1 MVCCGWK
8 WKWKIGFRH
17 RGRWWGWECGEEDS
31 DVEGCDG
38 GVAHAGVVDGVVA
51 VEIAG
56 VGEAARAGFVVAGV
70 GCLLGGED
78 GEGGGEGGGHCCC
91 VVVVVV
97 VG

>member
-1 MVCCGWK
+1 M
-8 WKWKIGFRH
+8 
-17 RGRWWGWECGEEDS
+17 
-31 DVEGCDG
+31 
-38 GVAHAGVVDGVVA
+38 A
-51 VEIAG
+51 VEIAE